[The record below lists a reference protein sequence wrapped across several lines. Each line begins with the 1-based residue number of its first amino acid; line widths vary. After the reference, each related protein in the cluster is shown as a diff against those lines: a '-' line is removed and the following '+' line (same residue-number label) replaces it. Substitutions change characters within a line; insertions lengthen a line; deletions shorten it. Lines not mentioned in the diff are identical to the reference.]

1 MDYGRYRVKKELGRG
16 MNVVYLAYDPQMDS
30 QVALKVL
37 SKESVV
43 DENILNRFIKEAQ
56 VTRLV
61 AHPNIITVYDVGRD
75 HGTVYIAMELVKGE
89 TLNKLTAKSRL
100 SLQQVID
107 IGEQVSTA
115 LDYAHQ
121 KGIVHRDIKP
131 ANIIIDHKGQ
141 VKITDFG
148 IARIEDAHQTIDGM
162 VLGTPLYMS
171 PEQAK
176 GQPIDG
182 RSDLYSLGVIL
193 YELTTGERPFKGET
207 WELLYQS
214 ILQDKP
220 KPPLRDNA
228 PLPPCLSEL
237 ILKSLEKNPN
247 KRFQTGAEMK
257 AALDACLSE
266 IKNAEK
272 RPQSPWI
279 KILKRTAIVCGGVIL
294 IAGLIFIAQIF
305 LKPYSI
311 LKVNTTPLGAQ
322 VFIDNQFKGQTPFKI
337 KLPIGK
343 HEVRLNLPDY
353 YEWDAQIQLE
363 KKGETPLNVNLEP
376 IEKNASNTSKMDKEE
391 KQ

>member
-43 DENILNRFIKEAQ
+43 EENLLNRFIKEAQ

-61 AHPNIITVYDVGRD
+61 AHPNIVTVYDVGRD
-75 HGTVYIAMELVKGE
+75 HGTIYIAMELIKGE
-89 TLNKLTAKSRL
+89 TLNKVIAKDRL
-100 SLQQVID
+100 SFQQIID

-131 ANIIIDHKGQ
+131 ANIILTSSGQ

-148 IARIEDAHQTIDGM
+148 VARIEDTQQTIDGM

-171 PEQAK
+171 PEQAR

-207 WELLYQS
+207 WELLYRS

-220 KPPLRDNA
+220 KPPLRDNK
-228 PLPPCLSEL
+228 PLPPCLSGL

-257 AALDACLSE
+257 ASLNECLSE
-266 IKNAEK
+266 IKKAEK
-272 RPQSPWI
+272 RPPSSWI
-279 KILKRTAIVCGGVIL
+279 KILKRSAIFCCGVIL
-294 IAGLIFIAQIF
+294 VACLIFIAQIF
-305 LKPYSI
+305 LKPHAI
-311 LKVNTTPLGAQ
+311 LKVNTTPLGAR
-322 VFIDNQFKGQTPFKI
+322 VFIDNHFKGKTPFKI

-343 HEVRLNLPDY
+343 HEIRLSLPDY
-353 YEWDAQIQLE
+353 YEWEAQIQLE
-363 KKGETPLNVNLEP
+363 KKGETPLNVNLDP
-376 IEKNASNTSKMDKEE
+376 IEKKRF
-391 KQ
+391 